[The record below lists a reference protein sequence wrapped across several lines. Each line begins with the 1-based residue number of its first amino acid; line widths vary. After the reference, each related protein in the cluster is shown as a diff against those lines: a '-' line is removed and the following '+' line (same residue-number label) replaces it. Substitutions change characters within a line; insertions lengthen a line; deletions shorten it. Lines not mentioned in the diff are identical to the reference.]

1 MQKEELRKILIP
13 LAAVVVGRVRG
24 IRKEAGG
31 VSGVGAGGGDRG
43 RAENALSVSKGRFV
57 SEEQN

>member
-13 LAAVVVGRVRG
+13 LAAAVVGRVRG

-31 VSGVGAGGGDRG
+31 VSGVGEGGDRG
-43 RAENALSVSKGRFV
+43 KSGKCTLYFDG
-57 SEEQN
+57 